1 MRNCCHAG
9 RRRVMTGQA
18 NQPRDVT
25 HTAVE
30 LWHHEARGPSKFEND
45 EEGGGE
51 GRGAACV
58 REGED
63 LIEPMG
69 WCGHSVVGVNDDYW
83 FSLSSIM
90 FIYLLIVLH
99 TAVP

>member
-9 RRRVMTGQA
+9 RRRVMMGQA

-25 HTAVE
+25 HGRRTVAP
-30 LWHHEARGPSKFEND
+30 HEARGPSKFEND

-58 REGED
+58 REGEQ
-63 LIEPMG
+63 
-69 WCGHSVVGVNDDYW
+69 
-83 FSLSSIM
+83 
-90 FIYLLIVLH
+90 
-99 TAVP
+99 T